1 MAKRKWVAVVL
12 EACGVV
18 CLAVAAAVVSVA
30 AGVGVLGGGLIL
42 FGIAVERGD
51 D

>member
-1 MAKRKWVAVVL
+1 
-12 EACGVV
+12 
-18 CLAVAAAVVSVA
+18 VVSVA